1 MPRARVRLPSLP
13 VRSWCPKA
21 GSRRWLCDPPSISRQ
36 DGFPGLGFEADQH
49 LAISEQERTFY
60 EVAVL
65 RKKRK
70 GVRFTQSRE
79 LVLETKGAVIH
90 AGAVEKFAQVAA
102 ERVQRDF

>member
-1 MPRARVRLPSLP
+1 M
-13 VRSWCPKA
+13 
-21 GSRRWLCDPPSISRQ
+21 PSISRQ

-65 RKKRK
+65 RKQRK
-70 GVRFTQSRE
+70 GVRFTHRRK

-90 AGAVEKFAQVAA
+90 AGAIEKLTQVAA
-102 ERVQRDF
+102 ERVQRGF